1 MRRRPAWSH
10 ALAVQQ
16 PGAVT
21 VTISPLCF
29 KFEAQNLQLALD
41 LADELRRHCGN
52 HVCVRPGPPQ
62 LRGSRRWTVALTT
75 PPAPPYPMV
84 LELWKMEMG
93 EIAARCPG
101 CQFVDGGAETSDR
114 ECGA

>member
-1 MRRRPAWSH
+1 VRRRPAWSH
-10 ALAVQQ
+10 ALAAQQ
-16 PGAVT
+16 PGTVT

-29 KFEAQNLQLALD
+29 EFEAQNLQLALD

-52 HVCVRPGPPQ
+52 HVSVRPNTR
-62 LRGSRRWTVALTT
+62 LCGSRRWTVALTT

-84 LELWKMEMG
+84 LELWEKEMA

-101 CQFVDGGAETSDR
+101 CQFVDGGAKTSDR
-114 ECGA
+114 GCGA